1 MIFTLPPLPY
11 AMDALEPFMSQQT
24 IEYHY
29 GKHLQTYVDN
39 LNRLTEGTPYADSTL
54 EHLILTTTGSV
65 FNNAAQVWNHT
76 FFFNSLTPVQHE
88 MPQVLTEAIVRDFGS
103 VPAFEEKFKKAAM
116 EIFGSGWA
124 WLAADRKGKL
134 HILQESNAGN
144 PLKAGYRPLLTMDV
158 WEHAYYIDHRNR
170 RAAYVDNCWDLIN
183 WRKVAERYMEHLPVA
198 EMNDLSGKK
207 LVVTET
213 VIVTNDDDDEEDPSF
228 K

>member
-1 MIFTLPPLPY
+1 MIYTLPPLPY
-11 AMDALEPFMSQQT
+11 AHDALEPKMSQET
-24 IEYHY
+24 IDYHY
-29 GKHLQTYVDN
+29 GKHLQTYIDN
-39 LNRLTEGTPYADSTL
+39 LNRLTAGTPFENVPL
-54 EHLILTTTGSV
+54 EELILTTHGPI

-76 FFFNSLTPVQHE
+76 FFFNTLTPVKHE
-88 MPQVLTEAIVRDFGS
+88 MPQLLTEAIVRDFGS

-124 WLAADRKGKL
+124 WLAADRKGRL
-134 HILQESNAGN
+134 HIIQESNAGN

-183 WRKVAERYMEHLPVA
+183 WRKVAERYMEHIPVA
-198 EMNDLSGKK
+198 EMKDLSGKK

-213 VIVTNDDDDEEDPSF
+213 VIVTNDDDEEDDPSF